1 MADNKKF
8 IDAAVGYR
16 PQTAF
21 PLNANEY
28 FESLYEAKRAAAMA
42 AEVGTAEANSTSY
55 YIG

>member
-1 MADNKKF
+1 MADNRKF

-28 FESLYEAKRAAAMA
+28 FESLAAASAAVSSA
-42 AEVGTAEANSTSY
+42 AEVGTEGSLSTSY

>member
-21 PLNANEY
+21 PLNTNEY